1 MNRDLQLA
9 IEFDNAPKELQ
20 EAAGAAYVAEK
31 AYEQN
36 LIDQEI
42 LKADSMRLLQVSNDA
57 SAVYNKILKAW
68 SDNKKVKAVR

>member
-9 IEFDNAPKELQ
+9 IEFSKAPKELQ
-20 EAAGAAYVAEK
+20 DAATAAYEAEK
-31 AYEQN
+31 SYEQN